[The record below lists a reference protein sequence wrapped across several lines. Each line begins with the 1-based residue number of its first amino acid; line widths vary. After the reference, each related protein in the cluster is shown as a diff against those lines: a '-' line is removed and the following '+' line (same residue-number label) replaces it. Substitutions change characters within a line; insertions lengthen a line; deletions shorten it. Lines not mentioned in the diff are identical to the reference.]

1 MLARALIVLLL
12 ILNLGVALWW
22 ITREV
27 PPPAADV
34 ALPPGA
40 ESLRLLGESTRAATG
55 AATSVAAVATTQAP
69 APAVEAPAA
78 PPPGE
83 ATEAQAPAAVASVCH
98 AFGPFA
104 DAAAAGQARAR
115 LQPAV
120 QRLSTRES
128 RSAPRGWSVHL
139 PALADRAAAGAMAT
153 RLAEAGFRDH
163 YLMPA
168 AESGTVD
175 IALGR
180 FGNEAAAQRHRAALR
195 AAGFEAV
202 AEPIGDAAD
211 ARYWI
216 DVAVGEYADL
226 AVLQRAAGA
235 AQAERIDCDTLAAAA
250 R

>member
-12 ILNLGVALWW
+12 ILNLGVVLWW

-27 PPPAADV
+27 PPPAAGIT
-34 ALPPGA
+34 LPPGA
-40 ESLRLLGESTRAATG
+40 EPLRLLDESTRP
-55 AATSVAAVATTQAP
+55 AAVAASSPPAAATPDP
-69 APAVEAPAA
+69 APAVAEPVAPPSEEAPAA
-78 PPPGE
+78 P
-83 ATEAQAPAAVASVCH
+83 AVASTCH

-104 DAAAAGQARAR
+104 DAAAAGQARAQ
-115 LQPAV
+115 LQPVV

-139 PALADRAAAGAMAT
+139 PALTDRAAAAAMVT
-153 RLAEAGFRDH
+153 RLVEAGFRDH

-168 AESGTVD
+168 AENGAVD

-180 FGNEAAAQRHRAALR
+180 FGSEPAAQRHRAALR
-195 AAGFEAV
+195 EAGFEAV
-202 AEPIGDAAD
+202 AEPIGEAGDV
-211 ARYWI
+211 RYWI

-235 AQAERIDCDTLAAAA
+235 AQAERIDCATLAAAA

>member
-22 ITREV
+22 ITREA
-27 PPPAADV
+27 PPPAAEV

-40 ESLRLLGESTRAATG
+40 EPLRLLDESARPADPAASSPP
-55 AATSVAAVATTQAP
+55 AAATTQDPASSVAEPVAP
-69 APAVEAPAA
+69 PLEDAPAAQAAPAV
-78 PPPGE
+78 
-83 ATEAQAPAAVASVCH
+83 ASTCH

-104 DAAAAGQARAR
+104 DAAAAERARAQ
-115 LQPAV
+115 LQPVAL
-120 QRLSTRES
+120 RLSTRES

-139 PALADRAAAGAMAT
+139 PALADRAAAGAMAA
-153 RLAEAGFRDH
+153 RLVEAGFRDH

-168 AESGTVD
+168 AENGTVD

-202 AEPIGDAAD
+202 AEPIGDAGD

-216 DVAVGEYADL
+216 DVAVGEHADL
-226 AVLQRAAGA
+226 AVLRRASGA
-235 AQAERIDCDTLAAAA
+235 AQAERIDCATLATAA